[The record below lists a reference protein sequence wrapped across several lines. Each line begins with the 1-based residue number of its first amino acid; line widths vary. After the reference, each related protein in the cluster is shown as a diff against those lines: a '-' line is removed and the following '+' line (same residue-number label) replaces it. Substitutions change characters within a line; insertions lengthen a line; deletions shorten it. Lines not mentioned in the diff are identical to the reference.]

1 MRKDELT
8 DMIEKSLGAAPV
20 FRLQEGFAQRVT
32 ASVVRKEQWKTDLQE
47 YFYLMAIVFG
57 LIALLTGVYY
67 LVDKDLL
74 LRTLNFFVTNWV
86 AVGFLV
92 FTLNFILFADKVL
105 LRLMFSRRRQTN

>member
-8 DMIEKSLGAAPV
+8 DIIEKSLGAAPE
-20 FRLQEGFAQRVT
+20 FRLRADFAQRVSS
-32 ASVVRKEQWKTDLQE
+32 SVVRQEQWKSDLQE
-47 YFYLMAIVFG
+47 YFYLTAIVVG

-86 AVGFLV
+86 PVVSVV

-105 LRLMFSRRRQTN
+105 LRLMFSRWRQTN